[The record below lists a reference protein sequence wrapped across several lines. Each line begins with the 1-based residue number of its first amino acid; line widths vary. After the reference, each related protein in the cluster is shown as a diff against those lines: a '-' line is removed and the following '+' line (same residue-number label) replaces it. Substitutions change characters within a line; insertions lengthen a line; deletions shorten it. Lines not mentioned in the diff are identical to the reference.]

1 MAIPQQKKM
10 KNILYVYSKPTRE
23 GRGANSLAAN
33 ATGKFD
39 RSALFFLVISKG
51 GVFECCETTN

>member
-1 MAIPQQKKM
+1 MSIPNLVLK
-10 KNILYVYSKPTRE
+10 
-23 GRGANSLAAN
+23 GRKGANSLAAN
-33 ATGKFD
+33 ARGKFD